1 MDKSNPFSGL
11 AYLNE
16 AAYAALS
23 FEDSIP
29 MIESTDDS
37 AYRITINQLGQFIS
51 GQFPI
56 DNIVAQT
63 VTVTGTG
70 TPFQVQN
77 GRATFGG
84 DVSVTGA
91 LNLTQA
97 LSYSS
102 LNLTGNIVNS
112 DISASAEISV
122 SKLGD
127 GTARQLLQ
135 TDAAGTGVEWT
146 DNVDVPGT
154 LDVTG
159 AATLDT
165 SLNIA
170 ASTTV
175 NGIIDDDTMATAS
188 DTTLATSE
196 SIKAYVDAQ
205 SGSAPTLN
213 VAGDGATSGSVDLTT
228 QTLTV
233 SGTVNEVETSMS
245 GQTLTIGLPSSIT
258 ANVTGNVTGDVS
270 GNAGTATKL
279 SSSRTFA
286 LTGDVTGSV
295 SSDLTSGASISTSI
309 AAGSI
314 VDADINAS
322 AAIDLSKLA
331 TGALPTGI
339 TIASANIVDGSIVD
353 ADVSATAEIA
363 VSKLANGTTRQ
374 LLQTDA
380 AGTDVEWASNI
391 DVPGTLDVTGV
402 ATFDTDVVFGGAIDE
417 KVYNLTG
424 TALDPANGTIQY
436 ITLAANTTFT
446 DSLAEGESITL
457 MIDDGTAYTVTWP
470 TTTWVNNAGAAPTLA
485 TTGYTVVVLWKVS
498 TTLYGALVGDGS

>member
-51 GQFPI
+51 GQFPVS
-56 DNIVAQT
+56 NIVAQT

-84 DVSVTGA
+84 DVSVSGA
-91 LNLTQA
+91 LNLTQPLA
-97 LSYSS
+97 YSS
-102 LNLTGNIVNS
+102 LNLAGNIVNS

-122 SKLGD
+122 SKLGN

-135 TDAAGTGVEWT
+135 TDAAGTGVEWA

-213 VAGDGATSGSVDLTT
+213 LEADGATSGSVDLTT

-258 ANVTGNVTGDVS
+258 ANVTCNVTGDVS
-270 GNAGTATKL
+270 GNAGTATAL

-314 VDADINAS
+314 VDAD
-322 AAIDLSKLA
+322 
-331 TGALPTGI
+331 
-339 TIASANIVDGSIVD
+339 
-353 ADVSATAEIA
+353 VSATAEIA
-363 VSKLANGTTRQ
+363 VSKLANGSNRQ
-374 LLQTDA
+374 LLQTS
-380 AGTDVEWASNI
+380 GTDVEWTDNV
-391 DVPGTLDVTGV
+391 DVPGTLDVTGI
-402 ATFDTDVVFGGAIDE
+402 ATFDTEVDFGGAIDE
-417 KVYNLTG
+417 KVYNLTD
-424 TALDPANGTIQY
+424 TALDPANGTMQ
-436 ITLAANTTFT
+436 
-446 DSLAEGESITL
+446 
-457 MIDDGTAYTVTWP
+457 
-470 TTTWVNNAGAAPTLA
+470 
-485 TTGYTVVVLWKVS
+485 
-498 TTLYGALVGDGS
+498 

>member
-37 AYRITINQLGQFIS
+37 VYRITINQLGQFIA
-51 GQFPI
+51 GQFPVS
-56 DNIVAQT
+56 NIVAQT

-84 DVSVTGA
+84 DVSVSGA
-91 LNLTQA
+91 LNLTQP

-102 LNLTGNIVNS
+102 LNLAGNIVNS

-122 SKLGD
+122 SKLGN

-135 TDAAGTGVEWT
+135 TDAAGTGVEWA

-213 VAGDGATSGSVDLTT
+213 LAADGATSGSVDLTT

-270 GNAGTATKL
+270 GNAGTATAL

-314 VDADINAS
+314 VDAD
-322 AAIDLSKLA
+322 
-331 TGALPTGI
+331 
-339 TIASANIVDGSIVD
+339 
-353 ADVSATAEIA
+353 VSATAEIA
-363 VSKLANGTTRQ
+363 VSKLADGTARQ

-380 AGTDVEWASNI
+380 AGTGVEWTDNV
-391 DVPGTLDVTGV
+391 DVPGTLDVTGI

-446 DSLAEGESITL
+446 DSIAEGESMTL

-485 TTGYTVVVLWKVS
+485 TTGYTVVTLWKVS

>member
-51 GQFPI
+51 GQFPVS
-56 DNIVAQT
+56 NIVAQT

-84 DVSVTGA
+84 DVSVSGA
-91 LNLTQA
+91 LNLTQPLA
-97 LSYSS
+97 YSS
-102 LNLTGNIVNS
+102 LNLAGNIVNS

-122 SKLGD
+122 SKLGN

-135 TDAAGTGVEWT
+135 TDAAGTGVEWA

-175 NGIIDDDTMATAS
+175 DGIIDDDTMATAS

-213 VAGDGATSGSVDLTT
+213 LEADGATSGSVDLTT

-270 GNAGTATKL
+270 GNAGTATAL

-314 VDADINAS
+314 VDAD
-322 AAIDLSKLA
+322 
-331 TGALPTGI
+331 
-339 TIASANIVDGSIVD
+339 
-353 ADVSATAEIA
+353 VSATAEIA
-363 VSKLANGTTRQ
+363 VSKLANGSNRQ
-374 LLQTDA
+374 LLQTS
-380 AGTDVEWASNI
+380 GTDVEWTDNV
-391 DVPGTLDVTGV
+391 DVPGTLDVTGI

-417 KVYNLTG
+417 TVYNLTG

-470 TTTWVNNAGAAPTLA
+470 TTTWVNNAGSAPTLA